1 MAMVAY
7 GYTRRKQGSGY
18 CLSSIA
24 RARAVMAQ
32 QQEKNQNTVPIF
44 GIHTTTPRAKAL
56 KAKLE
61 QISTTPRP
69 ASDANAGRKARTAT
83 STNRNA
89 PSLIKNI
96 FVENHV
102 ADPRR
107 LIKVA

>member
-32 QQEKNQNTVPIF
+32 REEPEHGSDLWHPHDYEGQS
-44 GIHTTTPRAKAL
+44 AKSEAG
-56 KAKLE
+56 E
-61 QISTTPRP
+61 ISTTPRP

-83 STNRNA
+83 STN
-89 PSLIKNI
+89 SLIKNI

-102 ADPRR
+102 AERR